1 MNDEWSHRI
10 NIESL
15 LNIWCKQ
22 LSISRLKVIDKNIFD
37 ERTYLKKYSYTNIHP
52 HPHEPST
59 KMSAFLPD
67 KHFSPRL
74 FSAREIELFLCSL
87 IGNIISLHATVCAG
101 EAGQWGWN
109 VIFSSSLLLQPF
121 SPQNLVDLQ
130 PTGSIIQEEGLH
142 DFPSNTK
149 IVAENEKNWYKQF
162 AR

>member
-1 MNDEWSHRI
+1 MKTTFHFQTKSTINWQQCLFLMWEWIFKNIHIYI
-10 NIESL
+10 NISSAWTFRENVSFPAWQTLLSSL
-15 LNIWCKQ
+15 VL
-22 LSISRLKVIDKNIFD
+22 
-37 ERTYLKKYSYTNIHP
+37 
-52 HPHEPST
+52 
-59 KMSAFLPD
+59 
-67 KHFSPRL
+67 SPRKL
-74 FSAREIELFLCSL
+74 NYFLIRNVIWLHGAHLHTPARY
-87 IGNIISLHATVCAG
+87 
-101 EAGQWGWN
+101 